1 MATTIITSPDLFNL
15 ESLNTALQLPSGTT
29 AERPGSPS
37 TGEWRYNTTTNLIE
51 FYDGAEWKE
60 LLSEDIPAIPSE
72 NFNVVLYTGNGG
84 TQSITGVGFQPD
96 FVWLKN
102 RSLGGYAP
110 RIFDSSRGATN
121 RLQTSTTNA
130 NATEA
135 TSVTSF
141 DADGFSV
148 GSDPYVN
155 NSGSEFVAWCWKV
168 NGGTTVSNGD
178 GDITST
184 VQANVSA
191 GISIVQYT
199 GNATSNQT
207 IGHGLGAAPEIIFI
221 KSTTDATVGWLVF
234 AQPIGNT
241 KYLVLNTNA
250 AEASA
255 TAAWQDTTPST
266 SVFTIGTASFANNSG
281 ESYIAYC
288 FAPKTGFSKFGSYTG
303 NGSTTGP
310 VVNIG
315 FEPAFLLVKR
325 TSNSDNWVILDNKRS
340 TSNPRINA
348 LFANLN
354 DAELTSGFETDFLSN
369 GFQIKTSDA
378 SMNLNGG
385 SYIYIAFASDPSTA
399 PVLADSFNISLWTGN
414 GTSQSITGLGF
425 SPNWVWIKER
435 TSTSNNVTFDTVRGI
450 YQQLYITTDAQSSNT
465 ASLTSFDSDGFSVG
479 SGLAVNENAQN
490 YVGWTWKANTLPS
503 INTDGTVES
512 QVSANQAA
520 GFSIVKYTGSGSA
533 ATVGHG
539 LSAAPEMIFFK
550 KLGATQDWYTYNK
563 DLNGGTNPSY
573 YFLELNST
581 NPEQLNASS
590 GGSLFNSTE
599 PTSTVFST
607 GTTLQESSDYI
618 AYCFH
623 SVSGYSKIGTYTGV
637 SSGVTITTGFRP
649 KFIMVKSRSNTE
661 NWAILDTTRGS
672 GRVLN
677 PNTNST
683 ESDSTLNTFT
693 ISETGFSFP
702 DQSVADAM
710 LNENGY
716 QYIYLA
722 IAETP
727 ESPTIPAG
735 EMAYLV
741 LAGGASGASNGG
753 GGGAGGLRSS
763 YGSSGGG
770 SSAESN
776 ITLSAGTYTITVG
789 GGGASIDNA
798 TSYQS
803 IGNAG
808 TATTIS
814 GNATVN
820 TVGGGGGGS
829 NNNPPATGGCGG
841 GSGSGS
847 GGSTGAAGT
856 AGEGF
861 AGGNGMAATHPY
873 TGGGGGGTSTV
884 GANAGSGAPGNGGFG
899 LSSLISGTSTAY
911 GGGGGGTGG
920 TGVGYT
926 GPGGAGGIG
935 GGGAGGAYNGS
946 GTAGTANTGGGGGAT
961 GDAGTF
967 TSGAG
972 GSGVVILRMNTS
984 DYSGSTTGSPT
995 VTTDGTETILTFTGS
1010 GTYVHS

>member
-1 MATTIITSPDLFNL
+1 MATTKITNPDLFNL
-15 ESLNTALQLPSGTT
+15 DSLNTALQLPSGTT

-60 LLSEDIPAIPSE
+60 LLSEDIPAVPSE
-72 NFNVVLYTGNGG
+72 NFNTVLYTGNGG
-84 TQSITGVGFQPD
+84 TQSITGVGFKPD

-110 RIFDSSRGATN
+110 RAFDSTRGATK
-121 RLQTSTTNA
+121 RLQTSTNA
-130 NATEA
+130 VESTEA
-135 TSVTSF
+135 TSLTSF

-148 GSDPYVN
+148 GSDNYVN
-155 NSGSEFVAWCWKV
+155 NNGSEFVAWCWKAK
-168 NGGTTVSNGD
+168 GGTTTSNGD
-178 GDITST
+178 GTITTS
-184 VQANVSA
+184 VQANLSA
-191 GISIVQYT
+191 KFSIISYT
-199 GNATSNQT
+199 GNGNTAQS
-207 IGHGLGAAPEIIFI
+207 IGHGLGVKPEIVILKALDSTQDWQVFGDSLFERMQLNNNGADDNNFPLTYS
-221 KSTTDATVGWLVF
+221 STTVTLPQGGGMEGDPAWNGS
-234 AQPIGNT
+234 GN
-241 KYLVLNTNA
+241 
-250 AEASA
+250 
-255 TAAWQDTTPST
+255 D
-266 SVFTIGTASFANNSG
+266 
-281 ESYIAYC
+281 YIAYA
-288 FAPKTGFSKFGSYTG
+288 FASSSGFSKIGSYTG

-310 VVNIG
+310 VVNTG
-315 FEPAFLLVKR
+315 FEPAFLIVKR

-378 SMNLNGG
+378 SMNFNGG

-399 PVLADSFNISLWTGN
+399 PVLANSFNISLWTGN

-425 SPNWVWIKER
+425 SPSWVWIKER

-450 YQQLYITTDAQSSNT
+450 YMQLYIITDAQSSNT

-520 GFSIVKYTGSGSA
+520 GFSIVKYTGTGSA

-539 LSAAPEMIFFK
+539 LSAAPDMIFFK

-563 DLNGGTNPSY
+563 DLNGGTNPST

-581 NPEQLNASS
+581 NPEQLNT

-677 PNTNST
+677 PNQNSA

>member
-1 MATTIITSPDLFNL
+1 MATTKLTSPDLFNL

-51 FYDGAEWKE
+51 YYDGAEWKE
-60 LLSEDIPAIPSE
+60 LLSEDIPAVPSE
-72 NFNVVLYTGNGG
+72 NFNTVLYTGNGG
-84 TQSITGVGFQPD
+84 TQSITGVGFKPD

-110 RIFDSSRGATN
+110 RAFDSTRGATK
-121 RLQTSTTNA
+121 RLQTSTN
-130 NATEA
+130 NIEFTEA
-135 TSVTSF
+135 TSLTSF
-141 DADGFSV
+141 DADGFSL
-148 GSDPYVN
+148 GSDIYVN
-155 NSGSEFVAWCWKV
+155 NSGSEFVAWCWKAK
-168 NGGTTVSNGD
+168 GGTTTSNGD
-178 GDITST
+178 GTITTS

-191 GISIVQYT
+191 KFSIISYT
-199 GNATSNQT
+199 GNGNTSQS
-207 IGHGLGAAPEIIFI
+207 IGHGLGVKPEIVILKALDSTQDWQVFGDTLFERMQLNNNGADDNNFPLTYS
-221 KSTTDATVGWLVF
+221 STTVTLPQGGGMEGDPAWNGS
-234 AQPIGNT
+234 GN
-241 KYLVLNTNA
+241 
-250 AEASA
+250 
-255 TAAWQDTTPST
+255 D
-266 SVFTIGTASFANNSG
+266 
-281 ESYIAYC
+281 YIAYA
-288 FAPKTGFSKFGSYTG
+288 FASSSGFSKIGSYTG

-310 VVNIG
+310 VINTG
-315 FEPAFLLVKR
+315 FEPAFLIVKR
-325 TSNSDNWVILDNKRS
+325 TSNTDNWVILDNKRS

-378 SMNLNGG
+378 SMNFNGG

-399 PVLADSFNISLWTGN
+399 PTLADSFANKLYTGTGVDPLN
-414 GTSQSITGLGF
+414 ITGLGF
-425 SPNWVWIKER
+425 SPSLVWIKSRDVAREHIWCD
-435 TSTSNNVTFDTVRGI
+435 SVRGPSREI
-450 YQQLYITTDAQSSNT
+450 SS
-465 ASLTSFDSDGFSVG
+465 SDTSAEELRGVTVFGSDGFTLDAAS
-479 SGLAVNENAQN
+479 LN
-490 YVGWTWKANTLPS
+490 YNGASEDYVSWNWKANSIPT
-503 INTDGTVES
+503 INTDGTI
-512 QVSANQAA
+512 QAIVSANQAG
-520 GFSIVKYTGSGSA
+520 GFSIINFTTPGTNNFS
-533 ATVGHG
+533 VGHG
-539 LSAAPEMIFFK
+539 LGAAPDLVIYK
-550 KLGATQDWYTYNK
+550 ALSQTSNWTVYDSISGATKYLL
-563 DLNGGTNPSY
+563 LNGSGTQQ
-573 YFLELNST
+573 T
-581 NPEQLNASS
+581 D
-590 GGSLFNSTE
+590 SLPFNDTE
-599 PTSTVFST
+599 PTSTVLNLGSAT
-607 GTTLQESSDYI
+607 VWWATNANYI
-618 AYCFH
+618 AYAFK
-623 SVSGYSKIGTYTGV
+623 SIPGYSKVGTYTGV

-649 KFIMVKSRSNTE
+649 SFIMVKSTSNVE
-661 NWAILDTTRGS
+661 NWAILDTARGS

-677 PNTNST
+677 PNLSNA

-693 ISETGFSFP
+693 ISDTGFSFP
-702 DQSVADAM
+702 DQSIADAM

-722 IAETP
+722 IAENP
-727 ESPTIPAG
+727 SAPAIPAG
-735 EMAYLV
+735 QMAYMV

-763 YGSSGGG
+763 YGISGGG

-861 AGGNGMAATHPY
+861 AGGNGMSASHPY
-873 TGGGGGGTSTV
+873 TGGGGGGTGTV
-884 GANAGSGAPGNGGFG
+884 GANASSSAPGDGGFG

-995 VTTDGTETILTFTGS
+995 VTYDGTETILTFTGS

>member
-1 MATTIITSPDLFNL
+1 MATTKITNPDLFNL
-15 ESLNTALQLPSGTT
+15 DSLNTALQLPSGTT

-60 LLSEDIPAIPSE
+60 LLSEDIPPIPSE

-84 TQSITGVGFQPD
+84 TQSVTGVGFKPD

-135 TSVTSF
+135 TSLTSF
-141 DADGFSV
+141 DADGFSL

-155 NSGSEFVAWCWKV
+155 NNGSNFVAWCWKADA
-168 NGGTTVSNGD
+168 GTTSSNAD
-178 GDITST
+178 GDITSD
-184 VQANVSA
+184 VQVNTRA
-191 GISIVQYT
+191 GFSIVKW
-199 GNATSNQT
+199 TSTSSSSDT
-207 IGHGLGAAPEIIFI
+207 IGHGLGVKPDVVLYKKYSDTGSWFWY
-221 KSTTDATVGWLVF
+221 TDVIDGSWDE
-234 AQPIGNT
+234 
-241 KYLVLNTNA
+241 LVLNSNSA
-250 AEASA
+250 ASDFAGTYA
-255 TAAWQDTTPST
+255 TSTTFKSVT
-266 SVFTIGTASFANNSG
+266 SSSG
-281 ESYIAYC
+281 ADWITYC
-288 FAPKTGFSKFGSYTG
+288 FAPKAGYSKMGIYTG
-303 NGSTTGP
+303 NGSTSGP
-310 VVNIG
+310 IVNTG

-325 TSNSDNWVILDNKRS
+325 TSNSDNWIILDNKRS

-348 LFANLN
+348 LFPNLN
-354 DAELTSGFETDFLSN
+354 DAELTSGFETDFLTN
-369 GFQIKTSDA
+369 GFQIKTTDN
-378 SMNLNGG
+378 SMNFNGG
-385 SYIYIAFASDPSTA
+385 TYTYMAFASDPSTA

-425 SPNWVWIKER
+425 SPSWVWIKER

-450 YQQLYITTDAQSSNT
+450 YMQLYIITDAQSSNT

-581 NPEQLNASS
+581 NPEQLNGSS

-727 ESPTIPAG
+727 ASPTIPAG

-741 LAGGASGASNGG
+741 LAGGASGGSNGG

-920 TGVGYT
+920 TGVGFT

>member
-1 MATTIITSPDLFNL
+1 MATTIITNPDLFNL

-60 LLSEDIPAIPSE
+60 LLSEDIPAVPSE
-72 NFNVVLYTGNGG
+72 NFNTVLYTGNGG
-84 TQSITGVGFQPD
+84 TQSITGVGFKPD

-110 RIFDSSRGATN
+110 RAFDSTRGATK
-121 RLQTSTTNA
+121 RLQTSTNA
-130 NATEA
+130 VESTEA
-135 TSVTSF
+135 TSLTSF

-148 GSDPYVN
+148 GSDNYVN
-155 NSGSEFVAWCWKV
+155 NNGSEFVAWCWKAK
-168 NGGTTVSNGD
+168 GGTTTSNGD
-178 GDITST
+178 GTITTS
-184 VQANVSA
+184 VQANLSA
-191 GISIVQYT
+191 KFSIISYT
-199 GNATSNQT
+199 GNGNTAQS
-207 IGHGLGAAPEIIFI
+207 IGHGLGVKPEIVILKALDSTQDWQVFGDSLFERMQLNNNGADDNNFPLTYS
-221 KSTTDATVGWLVF
+221 STTVTLPQGGGMEGDPAWNGS
-234 AQPIGNT
+234 GN
-241 KYLVLNTNA
+241 
-250 AEASA
+250 
-255 TAAWQDTTPST
+255 D
-266 SVFTIGTASFANNSG
+266 
-281 ESYIAYC
+281 YIAYA
-288 FAPKTGFSKFGSYTG
+288 FASSSGFSKIGSYTG

-310 VVNIG
+310 VVNTG
-315 FEPAFLLVKR
+315 FEPAFLIVKR

-378 SMNLNGG
+378 SMNFNGG

-399 PVLADSFNISLWTGN
+399 PVLANSFNISLWTGN

-425 SPNWVWIKER
+425 SPSWVWIKER

-450 YQQLYITTDAQSSNT
+450 YMQLYIITDAQSSNT

-520 GFSIVKYTGSGSA
+520 GFSIVKYTGTGSA

-539 LSAAPEMIFFK
+539 LSAAPDMIFFK

-563 DLNGGTNPSY
+563 DLNGGTNPST

-581 NPEQLNASS
+581 NPEQLNT

-677 PNTNST
+677 PNQNSA

-820 TVGGGGGGS
+820 TVGGGGGGA